1 MGLMNKKPVEIW
13 LIGVNLNL
21 FALPWLSSSDMAKPR
36 RSAQFQ
42 VRLAL
47 PQDRRQIRRLLQQW
61 L

>member
-13 LIGVNLNL
+13 LTGVNLNL

-47 PQDRRQIRRLLQQW
+47 PQIRRLLYQW

>member
-1 MGLMNKKPVEIW
+1 MNKKPVEIW

-47 PQDRRQIRRLLQQW
+47 PQDRRQIRRLLYQ
-61 L
+61 